1 MYIFYIAKTPWEK
14 KQVALYWEQQ
24 RKLAANIKD
33 SYDKVEE
40 DAYHSNFYQKILSYD
55 KSVRPDFLS
64 PLPKKLKTENENRS
78 LI

>member
-1 MYIFYIAKTPWEK
+1 MFYIAEIPREK

-55 KSVRPDFLS
+55 KSVRPDFFS

>member
-1 MYIFYIAKTPWEK
+1 MYMFYIAETPWEK

-40 DAYHSNFYQKILSYD
+40 DAYHSKFYHKILSYD
-55 KSVRPDFLS
+55 TSVRPDFFS
-64 PLPKKLKTENENRS
+64 PLPKKLKSKIEIEV
-78 LI
+78 